1 MPSYFDSQGKSI
13 SLVKELAK
21 GGEGTVWQTDRN
33 GYYAKVYHQPSQ
45 EQITKLQLMIANPPQ
60 NPTAGQNHFA
70 ISWPTHLIKDNQGN
84 WVGFLMPEI
93 KNAKELVYVYHPT
106 NRNKYAPAFNWYCLH
121 IIALNLV
128 SIIREIH
135 DTNYVIGDI
144 SVKNILVNERSLVAL
159 IDTDSFQVTN
169 QAGNKVYRC
178 LVGSEGFTPP
188 ELIGQ
193 NLSQLTQT
201 RYHDRF
207 RLAVIIHNLLFGNHP
222 FMGIWTG
229 SGNPPGQDESISQGH
244 WPYGIK
250 SLLKP
255 SRNTIPLN
263 VVHPKL
269 EKCFLKCF
277 NDGHQSPTS
286 RPSPEDWFN
295 ALQVAIN
302 DLVVCGKNKNHIYSQ
317 HSSSCCWCDRANT
330 LGVDIFPSVKNP
342 ISPVKISIPD
352 PAMLQLQS
360 QNQALTQQ
368 LSQVN
373 TQLSTLQ
380 SNNQSLNNKLAQAN
394 TQLSTLQSDNK
405 SLNQDIQKLQSE
417 NQSLNNQLAQVPQ
430 TSHLTTQLS
439 EEVQRLNVIKKIA
452 ITSTIIS
459 TVIATAFAGLSF
471 FQYQERNQMIKQ
483 IEQIRRQNNL
493 PSGQWKL
500 SSYSLESEWE
510 KFVKIMQGKKKTT
523 PLSLELELENFGNI
537 VTGKEPLIYSDLNHL
552 IDKMQEKNRLSEG
565 DIKTKQYEI
574 NKLAKEKEE
583 LEDKN
588 NSLQSRI
595 NELEKY
601 TYINFCNKTS
611 YSTITAAFV
620 YWDGTGLLS
629 NGWYLVESGKCMEVR
644 VAQNYHGN
652 VYVYGMYNRG
662 EREWGSGKYSFCVDM
677 VDKFSIS
684 ESDQV
689 SCSGTNQKKVTM
701 SELSV
706 SPGTKNWD
714 FDSRISAVPP
724 KKP

>member
-1 MPSYFDSQGKSI
+1 MPSYSDSQGTSI
-13 SLVKELAK
+13 SLVKELAQ
-21 GGEGTVWQTDRN
+21 GGEGTVWQTNRS
-33 GYYAKVYHQPSQ
+33 GYLAKVYQKPSQ

-60 NPTAGQNHFA
+60 NPTTGQNHCA

-93 KNAKELVYVYHPT
+93 KNAKELVYVYHPQ
-106 NRNKYAPAFNWYCLH
+106 NRNNHAPAFNWYCLH
-121 IIALNLV
+121 IMAYNLV

-135 DTNYVIGDI
+135 NTNYVIGDI

-159 IDTDSFQVTN
+159 IDTDSFQVTDS
-169 QAGNKVYRC
+169 ATKKVYRC
-178 LVGSEGFTPP
+178 SVGSEGLTPP
-188 ELIGQ
+188 ELIGKT
-193 NLSQLTQT
+193 LSQLTQT

-207 RLAVIIHNLLFGNHP
+207 RLAVIIHYLLFGYHP

-229 SGNPPGQDESISQGH
+229 SGNPPGQNDAISQGH

-263 VVHPKL
+263 VVHPEL

-286 RPSPEDWFN
+286 RPSPEDWSD

-302 DLVVCGKNKNHIYSQ
+302 DLVVCSRNKNHIYNQ
-317 HSSSCCWCDRANT
+317 HSRSCFWCDRANT

-342 ISPVKISIPD
+342 ISPVKISIPY

-373 TQLSTLQ
+373 SQNQALTQQLSQANTNLSQLQ
-380 SNNQSLNNKLAQAN
+380 SDKQSLNQQLSQVN
-394 TQLSTLQSDNK
+394 TQLS
-405 SLNQDIQKLQSE
+405 KLQSV
-417 NQSLNNQLAQVPQ
+417 NQPSNQLK
-430 TSHLTTQLS
+430 
-439 EEVQRLNVIKKIA
+439 RIKNFAIA
-452 ITSTIIS
+452 STII
-459 TVIATAFAGLSF
+459 ATALAGLSF
-471 FQYQERNQMIKQ
+471 FQYQERNQIIKQ
-483 IEQIRRQNNL
+483 IEQIRRQNQL
-493 PSGQWKL
+493 PFGQWNL

-510 KFVKIMQGKKKTT
+510 KFVKIMQGKKKST
-523 PLSLELELENFGNI
+523 PLSLELELENFGNV
-537 VTGKEPLIYSDLNHL
+537 VTGKEPLISSDLNHL
-552 IDKMQEKNRLSEG
+552 IEKMQEKNTLSEG
-565 DIKTKQYEI
+565 DIKTKQDEI
-574 NKLAKEKEE
+574 NTLAKEKKE
-583 LEDKN
+583 LEHKN
-588 NSLQSRI
+588 NSLQIRI

-601 TYINFCNKTS
+601 TYVNFCNKTS
-611 YSTITAAFV
+611 YKIYAALT
-620 YWDGTGLLS
+620 YWNGSGLLS
-629 NGWYLVESGKCMEVR
+629 RGWYSVQSGECQKVS
-644 VAQNYHGN
+644 VAQNYNGN

-662 EREWGSGKYSFCVDM
+662 EREWGSGKYSFCVDI

-706 SPGTKNWD
+706 SPGINDWP
-714 FDSRISAVPP
+714 FDSGDGL
-724 KKP
+724 

>member
-60 NPTAGQNHFA
+60 NPTAGQNHIA
-70 ISWPTHLIKDNQGN
+70 ISWPTDLIKDNRGN

-93 KNAKELVYVYHPT
+93 KNAKQLVYVYHPK
-106 NRNKYAPAFNWYCLH
+106 NRNKYARQYNWYCLH

-144 SVKNILVNERSLVAL
+144 SVKNILVNECSLVAL

-193 NLSQLTQT
+193 NLSQLNQT

-244 WPYGIK
+244 WPYGIN

-255 SRNTIPLN
+255 SRNTIPLTIL
-263 VVHPKL
+263 HPELK
-269 EKCFLKCF
+269 KCFLKCF

-302 DLVVCGKNKNHIYSQ
+302 DLVVCSTNKNHIYSK
-317 HSSSCCWCDRANT
+317 HSSSCCWCDRAQA
-330 LGVDIFPSVKNP
+330 LSVDIFPSVNNP
-342 ISPVKISIPD
+342 IAPQRIPVTSSNQ
-352 PAMLQLQS
+352 AMLQKLQS
-360 QNQALTQQ
+360 DNKSLNNKLAQA
-368 LSQVN
+368 N

-439 EEVQRLNVIKKIA
+439 EQVQRLNVIKKIA

-500 SSYSLESEWE
+500 SSYSLE
-510 KFVKIMQGKKKTT
+510 
-523 PLSLELELENFGNI
+523 LELENFGNI
-537 VTGKEPLIYSDLNHL
+537 VTGKNPLIYSDLNHL
-552 IDKMQEKNRLSEG
+552 INKMQEKNTLSEG
-565 DIKTKQYEI
+565 NIKTKKDEI
-574 NKLAKEKEE
+574 NTLEKAKKE
-583 LEDKN
+583 LEKAKKELESKN

-601 TYINFCNKTS
+601 TYVNFCNKTS
-611 YSTITAAFV
+611 YTIEAALT
-620 YWDGTGLLS
+620 YWNGSGLLS
-629 NGWYLVESGKCMEVR
+629 RGWYSVESGKCKEVS
-644 VAQNYHGN
+644 VAQNYNGN

-662 EREWGSGKYSFCVDM
+662 EREWGSGKYSFCVDI

-684 ESDQV
+684 ESDKV
-689 SCSGTNQKKVTM
+689 SCSESNQKRVAM